1 MRRPLTATA
10 RAVDL
15 LSRRDHARAD
25 LRRKL
30 LAKDHE
36 PQEVDE
42 AIRRVEELG
51 LHDEVRSCQGLARFY
66 ATHRGY
72 GPIKV
77 RRRLRQMGFAQDLVN
92 RSVDGLTVDWDASCR
107 NVAEKKAHKGRAAVM
122 RFLVSR
128 GFPPSIAR
136 RTAHEVAEWDP

>member
-1 MRRPLTATA
+1 MRQPLTATA

-30 LAKDHE
+30 LARGHE
-36 PQEVDE
+36 PDEVDE
-42 AIRRVEELG
+42 ALRRVEELG
-51 LHDEVRSCQGLARFY
+51 LHDEVRACESLARFY

-72 GPIKV
+72 GPLKV
-77 RRRLRQMGFAQDLVN
+77 RGRLAQMGFAKDLVD
-92 RSVDGLTVDWDASCR
+92 RCVDRVDVDWSVSCR
-107 NVAEKKAHKGRAAVM
+107 NVAAKKAHKGRAAVM

-136 RTAHEVAEWDP
+136 RTAHEVSEWDP